1 MIVKKWLVNK
11 IAEESGLD
19 KDTINCDEPIGNFDL
34 DSLSSISIAFDI
46 ENEYSLDEINP
57 TVFDEFN
64 TINKLAQWIQ
74 NQI

>member
-1 MIVKKWLVNK
+1 MIIKNWLLDK
-11 IAEESGLD
+11 IAEESGLE
-19 KDTINCDEPIGNFDL
+19 KDTINCDEPIENFEL

-46 ENEYSLDEINP
+46 EKEFNLDEINP
-57 TVFDEFN
+57 TVFQEFN